1 MSKNV
6 PPQQP
11 LPKSIKVLSW
21 ASFFNDI
28 GSEMIF
34 PLMPQF
40 LISFLG
46 GNKFLLGIIEGT
58 GETVASFLKLFSGGW
73 SDRARGRKPFLVLG
87 YALAVLV
94 RPLIGVVT
102 APWQLF
108 AVRISD
114 RTGKGIRTSPR
125 DAMIANVTE
134 PEERGRAFGFNRAMD
149 HLGAAVGPV
158 LATAFLLVWPGQ
170 LRLLFLLSFLPG
182 IVVVGLLF
190 FGLREG
196 SRREASLERGGWR
209 LAPFDGRFRLYLV
222 AVLVFS
228 LGNSSDAFLLVR
240 AGELGVAVWLLP
252 LLWCAFG
259 VVKSAASFAAGHA
272 VNRFGPRTMIFCGWL
287 AYAGVY
293 VLFGLADSAWQVWP
307 LFLAYGFFFT
317 VAEPA
322 EKTLVANL
330 VGAEHRGLAYGWFH
344 VAVGIAALP
353 ASLLFGVIY
362 DRYEAPAA
370 FGTGAA
376 LALAAAIL
384 LAGVRPR
391 VAAAGHHPQDG
402 RGRN

>member
-1 MSKNV
+1 MSKSD
-6 PPQQP
+6 PSEQP
-11 LPKSIKVLSW
+11 LPKNVRVLSW
-21 ASFFNDI
+21 ASFFNDV

-46 GNKFLLGIIEGT
+46 GNKSLLGIIEGT

-73 SDRARGRKPFLVLG
+73 SDRARGRKPFVFFG
-87 YALAVLV
+87 YALAALV

-125 DAMIANVTE
+125 DAMIADVTE
-134 PEERGRAFGFNRAMD
+134 PASRGRAFGLNRAMD

-158 LATAFLLVWPGQ
+158 LATAFLLLWPGQ
-170 LRLLFLLSFLPG
+170 LRPLFLLALVPG
-182 IVVVGLLF
+182 ILAVGLLF

-196 SRREASLERGGWR
+196 ARREASQDRGRWQMAR
-209 LAPFDGRFRLYLV
+209 FDRRFRLYLL
-222 AVLVFS
+222 AVLVFN

-240 AGELGVAVWLLP
+240 AGELGVALWLLP
-252 LLWCAFG
+252 LLWCALH
-259 VVKSAASFAAGHA
+259 VMKSAASFAAGR
-272 VNRFGPRTMIFCGWL
+272 VLNRFGPRAMIFCGWL
-287 AYAGVY
+287 AYAGIY
-293 VLFGLADSAWQVWP
+293 VLFGLADSAWQAWP
-307 LFLAYGFFFT
+307 LFLAYGFFFAA
-317 VAEPA
+317 VEPA

-330 VGAEHRGLAYGWFH
+330 VGAEQRGLAYGWFH
-344 VAVGIAALP
+344 AAVGFAALP

-362 DRYEAPAA
+362 DNYQALAA
-370 FGTGAA
+370 FATGAA
-376 LALAAAIL
+376 LALVAAML

-391 VAAAGHHPQDG
+391 PALSSSGG
-402 RGRN
+402 T